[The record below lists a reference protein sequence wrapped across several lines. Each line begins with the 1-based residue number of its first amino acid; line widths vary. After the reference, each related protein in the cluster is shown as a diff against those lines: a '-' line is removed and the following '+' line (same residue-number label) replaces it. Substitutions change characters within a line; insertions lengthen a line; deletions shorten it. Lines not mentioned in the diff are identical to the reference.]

1 MNLLLCY
8 YCFGRAAHARCLSHS
23 AYPAPLRHG
32 GRVNKPLTHEPR
44 RIDNT
49 PRHAA
54 SPFRDPFLS
63 RRSIFFPLSSPPSL
77 PRDFIHGENDVYRTA
92 SSSSLCLSYLSREER
107 REIFSRRVS
116 FAYDLF
122 VYICTYIRL
131 GSGARFE
138 RNTIS
143 MERGGAEERR
153 AEDNIDEKRGR
164 GRDIDARGSRLHLG
178 ISSTSSLVEF
188 TLDIRMRAACT
199 HTCTHP

>member
-23 AYPAPLRHG
+23 AYPVPLRHG

-63 RRSIFFPLSSPPSL
+63 LADLSFSLPSL
-77 PRDFIHGENDVYRTA
+77 HRLFLVILFTGKMTCTAPLQVPASVFRIYLARNAAKYFRDAYRLLMTF
-92 SSSSLCLSYLSREER
+92 L
-107 REIFSRRVS
+107 
-116 FAYDLF
+116 
-122 VYICTYIRL
+122 CTYVRL

-143 MERGGAEERR
+143 MERGGPKRGERR
-153 AEDNIDEKRGR
+153 TISMRERGR

-178 ISSTSSLVEF
+178 TSSTSSLVEF

-199 HTCTHP
+199 HTRMHP